1 MLDATLRRLQKRARK
16 CAVEIAW
23 AQWGALS
30 GIPNR
35 PLRVQSMVDPE
46 ALLLTSLYLG
56 EHEPRLN
63 RLTAWWA
70 KRGARLLSVQRTR
83 NLCAQYPKMVKPILA
98 EFAVM
103 AVEDGRDLR
112 WRSVAGKSRRETARK
127 KDLSA
132 TPTLLELPALL
143 LRLRVGFGVGIK
155 ADVLGFLLG
164 RAGARA
170 TVREIASATGYYER
184 AVRRAVEEMAAA
196 RFLIP
201 ARTAPAAYS
210 VNAEAWARALDL
222 PDDPPLW
229 RYWNENYSFVLNL
242 LELCVT
248 NEKASPYLL
257 SSRARDLME
266 NHGSIFEIHGID
278 IPFPEDHPGEAYLEP
293 FVETAEKL
301 IERLPEIA

>member
-1 MLDATLRRLQKRARK
+1 MSDTTLRKLQQQTRE

-46 ALLLTSLYLG
+46 ALLLASLYLG
-56 EHEPRLN
+56 EHEPRLY

-70 KRGARLLSVQRTR
+70 ARGARLLSVQRTR
-83 NLCAQYPKMVKPILA
+83 NLCAHYPKPVSALLS

-103 AVEDGRDLR
+103 AVEDGGDLR
-112 WRSVAGKSRRETARK
+112 WRSIAGKSRRKPARK

-132 TPTLLELPALL
+132 TPTLVERPALL
-143 LRLRVGFGVGIK
+143 LRVRMGVGVGIK

-170 TVREIASATGYYER
+170 TVREIATAIGYYER
-184 AVRRAVEEMAAA
+184 SVRRAVEEMAAA

-210 VNAEAWARALDL
+210 VNPEAWARALDL
-222 PDDPPLW
+222 PGDPPLW

-242 LELCVT
+242 LELCAT

-266 NHGSIFEIHGID
+266 NYGSILEIHGID
-278 IPFPEDHPGEAYLEP
+278 IPFPEDYPGEAYLEP

>member
-1 MLDATLRRLQKRARK
+1 
-16 CAVEIAW
+16 
-23 AQWGALS
+23 
-30 GIPNR
+30 
-35 PLRVQSMVDPE
+35 
-46 ALLLTSLYLG
+46 
-56 EHEPRLN
+56 
-63 RLTAWWA
+63 
-70 KRGARLLSVQRTR
+70 
-83 NLCAQYPKMVKPILA
+83 VKPILA
-98 EFAVM
+98 EFAAM

-112 WRSVAGKSRRETARK
+112 WRSVAGKSRREPARK
-127 KDLSA
+127 KDLGT

-143 LRLRVGFGVGIK
+143 LRLRIGFGVGIK

-164 RAGARA
+164 RDGARA

-210 VNAEAWARALDL
+210 VNPDGWASALEL

-229 RYWNENYSFVLNL
+229 RYWNENYSFLLNL
-242 LELCVT
+242 LEWFAKS
-248 NEKASPYLL
+248 EKASSYLL

-266 NHGSIFEIHGID
+266 RHESIFEIHGID
-278 IPFPEDHPGEAYLEP
+278 IPFPEDYPGEAYLEP

-301 IERLPEIA
+301 IERLPRIA